1 MSPAHDSSSLK
12 VSISEGIAVLTIDR
26 QDRRNALD
34 DVTMRALADT
44 FTAIAGDDAVRAVV
58 LTGAGDKAFSAGVDL
73 AAFAARQPAGP
84 DDDWY
89 ALGPFLASVYA
100 KPIVAA
106 VNGVAV
112 AAGLELLLAC
122 DVLVAAEH
130 ASFGIPEV
138 KRGLIAAGGGTD
150 LPRRLPLSVALEMGL
165 TGDRID
171 AHRAWALGLVNRVL
185 PGPEVLPEAT
195 RLARAIAANAP
206 MALRLTKELMYASLD
221 LDRTASRA
229 RAQAAGYRVN
239 ASNDAREGATAF
251 VEKRSP
257 RWTGN

>member
-1 MSPAHDSSSLK
+1 MSPVHDPPGLT
-12 VSISEGIAVLTIDR
+12 VTVSEGVALLTIDR
-26 QDRRNALD
+26 QERRNALD

-44 FTAIAGDDAVRAVV
+44 FTVLARDDAVRAVV

-73 AAFAARQPAGP
+73 AAFAARPPAGP

-89 ALGPFLASVYA
+89 ALGPLLASVYA

-112 AAGLELLLAC
+112 AAGLELVLAC
-122 DVLVAAEH
+122 DVIVAAEH

-171 AHRAWALGLVNRVL
+171 AQRAWALGLVNRVL
-185 PGPEVLPEAT
+185 PGPEVLPEAI

-206 MALRLTKELMYASLD
+206 LALRLTKELMYASLD
-221 LDRTASRA
+221 LDRAASRA
-229 RAQAAGYRVN
+229 RAQEAGYTVN

-251 VEKRSP
+251 VQKRSP
-257 RWTGN
+257 RWTGD